1 MPCKEKHIVFNPD
14 RVVWDSKKENAER
27 VSKHFETKKEV
38 MDLIREK
45 TKEQGSELIPHKIG
59 LIQMILTGK
68 KRLNIQ

>member
-38 MDLIREK
+38 MDLIRENQRK
-45 TKEQGSELIPHKIG
+45 GTAYSAQNWFDT
-59 LIQMILTGK
+59 MILTGK